1 MAQWFDKYLQEQT
14 DNTQSDSQVW
24 DDADSSQNFRLKGGD
39 APEVFHD
46 ITPTGD
52 TKNERSKVYKQ
63 IAALNNISEEEAI
76 KQVDAEAED
85 AKKDPNLGLRIKTLR
100 QSGAY
105 KGPITSHEIYQLGK
119 EATMATNVA
128 EVGALDDR
136 NNVLDAKTSFT
147 DTQETPEILP
157 AVNPNELDKGYFGR
171 SLMDINT
178 TNQMIEAGYFAPG
191 ADPST
196 AAGRKEYELQLKMA
210 DKAKRL
216 GLGLWKDPVQA
227 KIMESIVDTS
237 YSQNKYLD
245 ELRKEGKSN
254 LTGIDAI
261 DESIDTVQ
269 GTTMKMLGNAAGLIG
284 KGLSSAGE
292 YNQDLAGK
300 SGENYAIWEASK
312 SIGDKLDNW
321 SKGVDKY
328 ADAYFGANGSEG
340 QMVKNVYTELSKG
353 NFGDAVDEI
362 TLKDSIKL
370 VAGMAPYVV
379 GMMTGTGQAGLWAS
393 LSNEGI
399 EEAKKE
405 SPTGTISKERTLAV
419 LGASALSLGLEKLGI
434 EALFKGKSPI
444 EISKMIPKSVQT
456 ELVKKITKTGGLI
469 AVETLTEPMQELL
482 TVLSTQV
489 GQQEGSLSDELK
501 RVLSDKRNIDRLGE
515 AAVGGTIAG
524 GTIRGPIDAPG
535 IALETTKTVGTMAGK
550 AKDAVQKSIDKR
562 DIAKANKRSAEQKI
576 ERVNTLDN
584 QGIDYKSY
592 SSKTKVEDSSEVFV
606 DQKDGTESKLYVAP
620 VNLRA
625 EVNNS
630 TEYEKVLEEHK
641 DKVIQSLYEI
651 DPVTKKIKGLS
662 PEASELSIDEL
673 EARSKK
679 VDDWLI
685 AYEKEYTTNEKLREA
700 DKDIVNS
707 ITEDMVVNNQ
717 LNDSQMTELV
727 ISAQNKK
734 LAGQELTNPEK
745 QIMQSG
751 GQKVN
756 DILAEASKD
765 SKVNI
770 PKDIKK
776 QVDYFTGPNAKV
788 HLEEVEI
795 RKQERQDAI
804 DLETTATTLEDE
816 IIKLEKSTNEENA
829 SSIETEIAKKKEEV
843 ANLRAQAE
851 LMLNNESSINKAM
864 ENKIVKD
871 AKKAVGLDKL
881 SETELVKVYTNAIT
895 NRNTTVENG
904 QLKYNKGWSEE
915 RIKAIAEPAAARTR
929 AINSK
934 YNFDAEVEAEVDYE
948 GLIAETENVKNIK
961 DKVVESKLINGN
973 EFAKSIIE
981 GDAKKSLKD
990 YNSNSTK
997 LVHRILNKI
1006 GIASVDSK
1014 YPIARDLMKD
1024 ITKAVNTDLAKDKLK
1039 TIFTEAGIADG
1050 EGVIL
1055 LVNTLGAINAA
1066 IVTDTMA
1073 RQRVESTVDSVN
1085 LAQNEYWASE
1095 TNLITQI
1102 GKDFMTARGIK
1113 LSKGTPTQQLEQ
1125 YRKIGAVALE
1135 IAIDNGL
1142 VEKSNGHVSSVLSER
1157 IVTDDNKT
1165 ITSGTKGVSRTS
1177 LDTSAKELMNPKK
1190 TMKLNLNDYGI
1201 RLSDK
1206 DFSNK
1211 TINTATGQ
1219 IIDYNSEVADIAS
1232 RINKL
1237 LISSNLEIPKQEGSD
1252 YVKVADTVTPYKDGS
1267 INIVDTVVKLQN
1279 TPYQIKPSMMKILEK
1294 IKKEVDEEYEG
1305 NLDKYLSEDGKW
1317 AAEMLG
1323 INRYATESR
1332 ILAFNDAGVSNGIKD
1347 SLRGIIDNLDSLK
1360 NDLYFTY
1367 QIDKNNRITIRE
1379 TVLNFQ
1385 ADKVIAR
1392 QILMPA
1398 GVDTF
1403 NMGSKEAALE
1413 TQIDMLNELG
1423 FKAASG
1429 TNAKEDYNKAIN
1441 IILSDDKVPSN
1452 LGELSRGEQI
1462 AWEVARILN
1471 SKTYSSDPSKIA
1483 NRLNDIKSPLFTKV
1497 GGKKTIKGMAIID
1510 GFRVMRESNGK
1521 KTNYMSETDAKASG
1535 VMNVLMNIIGF
1546 DVNAKDGELT
1556 VQTLLEQLGV
1566 ALNDTDK
1573 TIMPINPKDA
1583 YNLLQDKVKEVL
1595 AISEND
1601 DIANE
1606 QYSDIRSRIA
1616 ELDNLGID
1624 TRELAKPP
1632 VMTWFYTAG
1641 TETIVKE
1648 LAETLLEDVFRM
1660 AMEGNKDAIA
1670 HINTILGIES
1680 NSPLKMKSWKIG
1692 GTEHKALMDEY
1703 RKIGELY
1710 ESQLKQAFPAVEKFK
1725 KTMEGM
1731 FKTIESTGYA
1741 NGIIDSSAGAVYGGK
1756 SDGKFNIYQ
1765 EKQYVQEL
1773 TDEKIQ
1779 GKVQLKKD
1787 AEAKRLVTSNK
1798 LMSNFTSLI
1807 PLMAQGVDFTI
1818 LEKTMREL
1826 YAKYGNEVDFS
1837 PMTVHDAI
1845 YTPLKYMLETG
1856 KDSYNRTI
1864 VDVANRYDFA
1874 DTIITYA
1881 KDTLASMEEA
1891 RSAMTSDE
1899 KVDHNIKIDNLKS
1912 NIVKWEKENGAR
1924 IEYKKA
1930 KLKGNDGKLI
1940 ETDLMGGTDIKQET
1954 ENGITETVDK
1964 TETSKTIG
1972 PRDVLIN
1979 QAKGMSIPFAEVT
1992 EKELISAIEQ
2002 YQKAEFGESNKATL
2016 EEYAKVLGTEATITA
2031 VAEKIA
2037 TGDRLTELRDVK
2049 EKMSNMAREEAIN
2062 DFRKNAEK
2070 NPSKAVNDLINTL
2083 VGLGNV
2089 NAVKMQQITQNRTIE
2104 WAWGDEF
2111 SISKSDSKDA
2121 KITIGKNT
2129 KELTGVDAILDRIGH
2144 ELEHA
2149 NSATLIKD
2157 LSEGKGS
2164 DKDKIAYRVIAKAL
2178 DKVKIDELDSGKR
2191 LARVMQEKETH
2202 KQVAEF
2208 VAVVRGETI
2217 GSEQLIQEMLD
2228 KGFLESVVDK
2238 VIEYA
2243 KTLIA
2248 MVRNKKSL
2256 EVNDVVDM
2264 EQLLQAVEQIHRSGL
2279 ENQETTIAKSYNYEA
2294 ESKQQKDKISKK
2306 EMAQELR
2313 NKLTK
2318 LMNGKKIPSIEA
2330 ILNKIKDC

>member
-1 MAQWFDKYLQEQT
+1 
-14 DNTQSDSQVW
+14 
-24 DDADSSQNFRLKGGD
+24 
-39 APEVFHD
+39 
-46 ITPTGD
+46 
-52 TKNERSKVYKQ
+52 
-63 IAALNNISEEEAI
+63 
-76 KQVDAEAED
+76 
-85 AKKDPNLGLRIKTLR
+85 
-100 QSGAY
+100 
-105 KGPITSHEIYQLGK
+105 
-119 EATMATNVA
+119 
-128 EVGALDDR
+128 
-136 NNVLDAKTSFT
+136 
-147 DTQETPEILP
+147 
-157 AVNPNELDKGYFGR
+157 
-171 SLMDINT
+171 
-178 TNQMIEAGYFAPG
+178 
-191 ADPST
+191 
-196 AAGRKEYELQLKMA
+196 
-210 DKAKRL
+210 
-216 GLGLWKDPVQA
+216 
-227 KIMESIVDTS
+227 
-237 YSQNKYLD
+237 
-245 ELRKEGKSN
+245 
-254 LTGIDAI
+254 
-261 DESIDTVQ
+261 
-269 GTTMKMLGNAAGLIG
+269 
-284 KGLSSAGE
+284 
-292 YNQDLAGK
+292 
-300 SGENYAIWEASK
+300 
-312 SIGDKLDNW
+312 
-321 SKGVDKY
+321 
-328 ADAYFGANGSEG
+328 
-340 QMVKNVYTELSKG
+340 
-353 NFGDAVDEI
+353 
-362 TLKDSIKL
+362 
-370 VAGMAPYVV
+370 
-379 GMMTGTGQAGLWAS
+379 
-393 LSNEGI
+393 
-399 EEAKKE
+399 
-405 SPTGTISKERTLAV
+405 
-419 LGASALSLGLEKLGI
+419 
-434 EALFKGKSPI
+434 
-444 EISKMIPKSVQT
+444 
-456 ELVKKITKTGGLI
+456 
-469 AVETLTEPMQELL
+469 
-482 TVLSTQV
+482 
-489 GQQEGSLSDELK
+489 
-501 RVLSDKRNIDRLGE
+501 
-515 AAVGGTIAG
+515 
-524 GTIRGPIDAPG
+524 
-535 IALETTKTVGTMAGK
+535 
-550 AKDAVQKSIDKR
+550 
-562 DIAKANKRSAEQKI
+562 
-576 ERVNTLDN
+576 
-584 QGIDYKSY
+584 
-592 SSKTKVEDSSEVFV
+592 
-606 DQKDGTESKLYVAP
+606 
-620 VNLRA
+620 
-625 EVNNS
+625 
-630 TEYEKVLEEHK
+630 
-641 DKVIQSLYEI
+641 
-651 DPVTKKIKGLS
+651 
-662 PEASELSIDEL
+662 
-673 EARSKK
+673 
-679 VDDWLI
+679 
-685 AYEKEYTTNEKLREA
+685 
-700 DKDIVNS
+700 
-707 ITEDMVVNNQ
+707 
-717 LNDSQMTELV
+717 
-727 ISAQNKK
+727 
-734 LAGQELTNPEK
+734 
-745 QIMQSG
+745 
-751 GQKVN
+751 
-756 DILAEASKD
+756 
-765 SKVNI
+765 
-770 PKDIKK
+770 
-776 QVDYFTGPNAKV
+776 
-788 HLEEVEI
+788 
-795 RKQERQDAI
+795 
-804 DLETTATTLEDE
+804 
-816 IIKLEKSTNEENA
+816 
-829 SSIETEIAKKKEEV
+829 
-843 ANLRAQAE
+843 
-851 LMLNNESSINKAM
+851 
-864 ENKIVKD
+864 
-871 AKKAVGLDKL
+871 
-881 SETELVKVYTNAIT
+881 
-895 NRNTTVENG
+895 
-904 QLKYNKGWSEE
+904 
-915 RIKAIAEPAAARTR
+915 
-929 AINSK
+929 
-934 YNFDAEVEAEVDYE
+934 
-948 GLIAETENVKNIK
+948 
-961 DKVVESKLINGN
+961 
-973 EFAKSIIE
+973 
-981 GDAKKSLKD
+981 
-990 YNSNSTK
+990 
-997 LVHRILNKI
+997 
-1006 GIASVDSK
+1006 
-1014 YPIARDLMKD
+1014 
-1024 ITKAVNTDLAKDKLK
+1024 
-1039 TIFTEAGIADG
+1039 
-1050 EGVIL
+1050 
-1055 LVNTLGAINAA
+1055 
-1066 IVTDTMA
+1066 
-1073 RQRVESTVDSVN
+1073 
-1085 LAQNEYWASE
+1085 
-1095 TNLITQI
+1095 
-1102 GKDFMTARGIK
+1102 
-1113 LSKGTPTQQLEQ
+1113 
-1125 YRKIGAVALE
+1125 
-1135 IAIDNGL
+1135 
-1142 VEKSNGHVSSVLSER
+1142 
-1157 IVTDDNKT
+1157 
-1165 ITSGTKGVSRTS
+1165 
-1177 LDTSAKELMNPKK
+1177 
-1190 TMKLNLNDYGI
+1190 
-1201 RLSDK
+1201 
-1206 DFSNK
+1206 
-1211 TINTATGQ
+1211 
-1219 IIDYNSEVADIAS
+1219 
-1232 RINKL
+1232 
-1237 LISSNLEIPKQEGSD
+1237 
-1252 YVKVADTVTPYKDGS
+1252 
-1267 INIVDTVVKLQN
+1267 
-1279 TPYQIKPSMMKILEK
+1279 
-1294 IKKEVDEEYEG
+1294 
-1305 NLDKYLSEDGKW
+1305 
-1317 AAEMLG
+1317 
-1323 INRYATESR
+1323 
-1332 ILAFNDAGVSNGIKD
+1332 
-1347 SLRGIIDNLDSLK
+1347 
-1360 NDLYFTY
+1360 
-1367 QIDKNNRITIRE
+1367 
-1379 TVLNFQ
+1379 
-1385 ADKVIAR
+1385 
-1392 QILMPA
+1392 
-1398 GVDTF
+1398 
-1403 NMGSKEAALE
+1403 
-1413 TQIDMLNELG
+1413 
-1423 FKAASG
+1423 
-1429 TNAKEDYNKAIN
+1429 
-1441 IILSDDKVPSN
+1441 
-1452 LGELSRGEQI
+1452 
-1462 AWEVARILN
+1462 
-1471 SKTYSSDPSKIA
+1471 
-1483 NRLNDIKSPLFTKV
+1483 
-1497 GGKKTIKGMAIID
+1497 
-1510 GFRVMRESNGK
+1510 
-1521 KTNYMSETDAKASG
+1521 
-1535 VMNVLMNIIGF
+1535 
-1546 DVNAKDGELT
+1546 
-1556 VQTLLEQLGV
+1556 LGV

-1606 QYSDIRSRIA
+1606 QYSDIRSKIA

-1881 KDTLASMEEA
+1881 KDTLANMEEA